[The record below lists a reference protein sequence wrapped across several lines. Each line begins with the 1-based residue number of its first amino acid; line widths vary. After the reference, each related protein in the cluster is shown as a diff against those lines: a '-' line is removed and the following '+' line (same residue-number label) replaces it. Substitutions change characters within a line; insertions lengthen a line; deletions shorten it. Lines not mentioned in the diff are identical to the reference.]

1 MGKQA
6 IIWSV
11 IGVYVFFMLIIGI
24 TNTKST
30 KKLSDFTL
38 GGRSAGAWVS
48 ALSYGTAYFSAV
60 MFIGYSGG
68 SGWNF
73 GLWSIFAGIGNAVI
87 GSLLAWLVLAK
98 RTREVTN
105 RLKITTMPQLF
116 ETRYQSSRMKTF
128 SAAVIFIF
136 LLPYSASV
144 YKGLSSVCSV
154 LLGFDERVCMIIIAI
169 ASAVVLVLGGYLATL
184 KADFV
189 QGFVMMFGVSAL
201 IIAVVKSPTVG
212 GLSNGWQK
220 MTDYM
225 SVNMPMNG
233 KAHLSLWSTVLM
245 TSFGTWG
252 LPQMIHKYYGIKD
265 DKEVKRGTI
274 ISTFF
279 ALLVAGGGYFIG
291 SLSHLFFGGT
301 MPEGGK
307 DFIVPNMLLLS
318 NLPDI
323 LLGIVLVLLI
333 SASVSTLSSIT
344 LTACSTLT
352 QDLIKARFKKGMSDS
367 NTAMMTR
374 ILCLVFVIL
383 SYFVANYPTPIL
395 EMMSYS
401 WGIISGSFLA
411 PYMLSLYSKKINR
424 AGAWAGM
431 LGGFLTAFVPVA
443 ISGFKTPD
451 GPIYAC
457 AAMAVSFV
465 LCIAVSYLGRALKW
479 KSAAENDVF
488 YTDVVEEIG

>member
-220 MTDYM
+220 
-225 SVNMPMNG
+225 
-233 KAHLSLWSTVLM
+233 
-245 TSFGTWG
+245 
-252 LPQMIHKYYGIKD
+252 
-265 DKEVKRGTI
+265 
-274 ISTFF
+274 
-279 ALLVAGGGYFIG
+279 
-291 SLSHLFFGGT
+291 
-301 MPEGGK
+301 
-307 DFIVPNMLLLS
+307 
-318 NLPDI
+318 
-323 LLGIVLVLLI
+323 
-333 SASVSTLSSIT
+333 
-344 LTACSTLT
+344 
-352 QDLIKARFKKGMSDS
+352 
-367 NTAMMTR
+367 
-374 ILCLVFVIL
+374 
-383 SYFVANYPTPIL
+383 
-395 EMMSYS
+395 
-401 WGIISGSFLA
+401 
-411 PYMLSLYSKKINR
+411 
-424 AGAWAGM
+424 
-431 LGGFLTAFVPVA
+431 
-443 ISGFKTPD
+443 
-451 GPIYAC
+451 
-457 AAMAVSFV
+457 
-465 LCIAVSYLGRALKW
+465 
-479 KSAAENDVF
+479 
-488 YTDVVEEIG
+488 